1 MTLQLDKRQRA
12 MLREM
17 GVKVWQPTLQA
28 TALAARTEAA
38 PAAVAVEIAPAAA
51 TARAVSMPLTPA
63 PVGAPERAPR
73 PSSQPVKPM
82 PYTAPRAAIQNPS
95 ERSSPVE
102 NSAALSASGWQIG
115 QTQTLYAASAKP
127 SGARWLVLIETNA
140 AALDASAANSFNPF
154 EGDAGKLLDNMLR
167 AAGLH
172 QAASTQLLALSR
184 HSDSATSSA
193 ALQTELAPL
202 LAQAQPGL
210 VLVMGRLLTQALLPS
225 GQAFGRLRGQPHNLQ
240 DRPLVV
246 TQEAAYL
253 LRKPEA
259 KDRAWEDLC
268 LAMQVA
274 AGTVPL

>member
-17 GVKVWQPTLQA
+17 GVRVWQPTQQA
-28 TALAARTEAA
+28 AALAETLDAALAGAALEA
-38 PAAVAVEIAPAAA
+38 VPAAA
-51 TARAVSMPLTPA
+51 KPLSTPPR
-63 PVGAPERAPR
+63 PVRVASPISAPERAASPLR
-73 PSSQPVKPM
+73 QPAAPM
-82 PYTAPRAAIQNPS
+82 AHTAPASPNSS
-95 ERSSPVE
+95 ELSST
-102 NSAALSASGWQIG
+102 SGWLFG

-127 SGARWLVLIETNA
+127 KGARWLVLIETNA
-140 AALDASAANSFNPF
+140 AALDASAAGSFNPF

-172 QAASTQLLALSR
+172 QAASAQLLALAR
-184 HSDSATSSA
+184 DSDGATSSA

-210 VLVMGRLLTQALLPS
+210 VLVMGRLLAQALLPS

-253 LRKPEA
+253 LRKPEE

-268 LAMQVA
+268 LAMQLA
-274 AGTVPL
+274 AGTAPL